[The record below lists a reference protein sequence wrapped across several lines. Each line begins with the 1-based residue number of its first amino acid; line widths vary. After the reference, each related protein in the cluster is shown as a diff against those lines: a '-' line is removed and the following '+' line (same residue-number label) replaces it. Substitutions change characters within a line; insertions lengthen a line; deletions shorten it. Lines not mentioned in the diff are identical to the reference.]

1 MKIQTTKIFSI
12 VDNAINQFDIVDGQ
26 KKRKYTTIS
35 AQGSSRSSKTYNIL
49 IRLITYLLQNPGLR
63 LSIVRKTLPALK
75 ATVFVDFKEIMRNMG
90 IYDEKGTRQTS
101 SIHSQTVHGLI
112 FSLRMM
118 SRR

>member
-49 IRLITYLLQNPGLR
+49 IRLIP
-63 LSIVRKTLPALK
+63 
-75 ATVFVDFKEIMRNMG
+75 
-90 IYDEKGTRQTS
+90 IYYR
-101 SIHSQTVHGLI
+101 IPV
-112 FSLRMM
+112 
-118 SRR
+118 

>member
-90 IYDEKGTRQTS
+90 IYGKATR
-101 SIHSQTVHGLI
+101 L
-112 FSLRMM
+112 
-118 SRR
+118 

>member
-49 IRLITYLLQNPGLR
+49 IRLILFITE
-63 LSIVRKTLPALK
+63 SW
-75 ATVFVDFKEIMRNMG
+75 FKIIYRQKDVAG
-90 IYDEKGTRQTS
+90 IKGDRICGFQGDNAE
-101 SIHSQTVHGLI
+101 HGNI
-112 FSLRMM
+112 
-118 SRR
+118 